1 MGYSLF
7 MMADFQ
13 NVLTSRILRVFWS
26 GFMHSTTLK
35 CLLEFQFLTQNEDFA
50 WAIAFSR
57 WLIFKMFS
65 LLEYCVCY
73 LGRFFAQH
81 NSK

>member
-50 WAIAFSR
+50 WAIAFS
-57 WLIFKMFS
+57 
-65 LLEYCVCY
+65 
-73 LGRFFAQH
+73 
-81 NSK
+81 